1 MIKDFSL
8 KKYFLFIFLLSIFSL
23 LSAVYIEFILNQKPC
38 RLCMYQ
44 RIPYVVAIFISFFG
58 FASENKFRWLF
69 LMFLTFVFSSF
80 LSGYH
85 FGIENNIFSEF
96 SGCTNK
102 NIDLLDKTKIMET
115 LNYIIPSCK
124 EVKFRIFGLSL
135 ATINLFISLI
145 IALYTFKLL
154 INEKNRSN

>member
-8 KKYFLFIFLLSIFSL
+8 KKYFLFIFLLSLFSL

-38 RLCMYQ
+38 ILCMYQ
-44 RIPYVVAIFISFFG
+44 RIPYIVAIFISFLG

>member
-8 KKYFLFIFLLSIFSL
+8 KKYFLFIFLLSVFSL
-23 LSAVYIEFILNQKPC
+23 LIAVYIEFILNQKPC
-38 RLCMYQ
+38 ILCMYQ
-44 RIPYVVAIFISFFG
+44 RIPYIVAIFISFLG